1 MERLKVKE
9 SDTIRYLFL
18 ARFFLEFFLLVQQDE
33 KKRGVDPMSED
44 GHDFDVVAELVEPM
58 AIAFVTTK
66 MKGALEEKPPLWI
79 ELHAGV
85 DCFTQIVS
93 SRSSYLALDMEL
105 TV

>member
-18 ARFFLEFFLLVQQDE
+18 ARFFLEFFLLVYQGE
-33 KKRGVDPMSED
+33 RKRGVDPTSED
-44 GHDFDVVAELVEPM
+44 GHDFDVVAELVEPT

-66 MKGALEEKPPLWI
+66 MKQALEEKPPVWI

-85 DCFTQIVS
+85 DCFTQIV
-93 SRSSYLALDMEL
+93 R
-105 TV
+105 